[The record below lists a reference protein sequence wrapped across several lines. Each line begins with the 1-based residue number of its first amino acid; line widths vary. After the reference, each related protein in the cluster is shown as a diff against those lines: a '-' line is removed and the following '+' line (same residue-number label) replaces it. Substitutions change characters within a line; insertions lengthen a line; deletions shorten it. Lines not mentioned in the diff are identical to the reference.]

1 VAEPVIQPAQTP
13 SAPFVDSPLLSGPAK
28 SERLGIALAID
39 LGSQDLALAV
49 SRQNRMPRASVVV
62 TSAART
68 IIRLSKA
75 GEKVESIV
83 VHGSTTD
90 PTLHPEF
97 REIATN
103 LRDLRNKWFAKAK
116 LCIVSEDPHFE
127 SPEVRHS
134 IAVFDKIFLRME
146 WGTAKTFAAMTGRKS
161 TDLANLTAN
170 LGHLEN
176 IIVQA
181 RFVRGDADNTTEGE
195 VKAWVKRLV
204 DLKPREVH
212 IQSPDAKSLGKKV
225 RPAPKS
231 RLAEIAAEVTEKS
244 GIPVT
249 VLASDS
255 PLI

>member
-1 VAEPVIQPAQTP
+1 MAEPSTQPSQAAIP
-13 SAPFVDSPLLSGPAK
+13 AAIDSPLLSGPAK
-28 SERLGIALAID
+28 SERLGMALAID

-83 VHGSTTD
+83 GHGSATD
-90 PTLHPEF
+90 PTMHPEF

-116 LCIVSEDPHFE
+116 LCIISDDPHFE

-134 IAVFDKIFLRME
+134 IGVFDKVFIRME

-170 LGHLEN
+170 LGHLES

-181 RFVRGDADNTTEGE
+181 RFVRGDADNSTEGE
-195 VKAWVKRLV
+195 VKAWIKRLA

-212 IQSPDAKSLGKKV
+212 IQTPDAKSLGKKA

-231 RLAEIAAEVTEKS
+231 RISEIAAEVTEKT

-249 VLASDS
+249 VLSSDS
-255 PLI
+255 PLV